1 MDQDVEAAAL
11 ISRPEFTPA
20 RTVLLV
26 DDDDLGLA
34 HLSELVQAAGFEV
47 RTAGDGATA
56 LTFLEQQFTPIV
68 ITDLNMPA
76 MDGLALCRAIRQQA
90 WPGYVYVLLLTV
102 HDGESDI
109 LAGLE
114 AGADDY
120 LSKRS
125 SAAQLVARLH
135 TARRIL
141 GLEQALKSEVE
152 DKRRQSLT
160 DPLTGAHNRR
170 YFDQHLQRDF
180 KGAQRGGGPLSLLM
194 LDIDHFKRI
203 NDRFGHPAGDAVL
216 QEVVRRIA
224 MCLPRETDWC
234 ARVGGEE
241 FVIVLGNTPLVGAAQ
256 VAERIRETIGGVP
269 LPTPAGPIAATAS
282 IGVVEF
288 QPGASHE
295 LVSVESLMHELDS
308 NMYVSKLNGRNRVT
322 LPAPSRVVPPSVQ
335 AGRQP
340 LQTLLYAD
348 DEPDIRLIAQTAL
361 NLAPGLTVHTADSGE
376 QALELARELRPDLM
390 LLDVMMPG
398 LDGPDTLKRLRAD
411 PAIARIPVIFVTAKA
426 TPENA
431 ARLRALGASAVIAKP
446 FDPMQLSAQ
455 VLSLWQS
462 MAPQLHRVSGDGEQA
477 RLREQ
482 VAQRA
487 GKFLERTGVQAMTLR
502 QLSDS
507 LQAGDASG
515 LASMHEI
522 AHKIHGS
529 GATFNFPAVSA
540 CAGEIERLSQNL
552 LASKPVNDLASEAQ
566 VRTRLQA
573 SIQQLARAVESA
585 AMGNAAK

>member
-1 MDQDVEAAAL
+1 
-11 ISRPEFTPA
+11 
-20 RTVLLV
+20 
-26 DDDDLGLA
+26 
-34 HLSELVQAAGFEV
+34 
-47 RTAGDGATA
+47 
-56 LTFLEQQFTPIV
+56 
-68 ITDLNMPA
+68 
-76 MDGLALCRAIRQQA
+76 
-90 WPGYVYVLLLTV
+90 
-102 HDGESDI
+102 
-109 LAGLE
+109 
-114 AGADDY
+114 
-120 LSKRS
+120 
-125 SAAQLVARLH
+125 
-135 TARRIL
+135 
-141 GLEQALKSEVE
+141 
-152 DKRRQSLT
+152 
-160 DPLTGAHNRR
+160 
-170 YFDQHLQRDF
+170 
-180 KGAQRGGGPLSLLM
+180 
-194 LDIDHFKRI
+194 
-203 NDRFGHPAGDAVL
+203 
-216 QEVVRRIA
+216 
-224 MCLPRETDWC
+224 
-234 ARVGGEE
+234 VGGEE
-241 FVIVLGNTPLVGAAQ
+241 FVIVLGNTPLAGAAQ

-269 LPTPAGPIAATAS
+269 LPTPVGPIAGTAS

-295 LVSVESLMHELDS
+295 LISVESLMHELDS

-322 LPAPSRVVPPSVQ
+322 LPAPSRVVPPSAQ

-340 LQTLLYAD
+340 LRTLLYAD

-376 QALELARELRPDLM
+376 QVLELARELRPDLM

-462 MAPQLHRVSGDGEQA
+462 IAPPLHRMTGDGEQA

-487 GKFLERTGVQAMTLR
+487 GTFLERTGVQAMTLR

-507 LQAGDASG
+507 LQAGDSSC

-552 LASKPVNDLASEAQ
+552 LAPKHVNDLASEAQ
-566 VRTRLQA
+566 IRTRLQA

-585 AMGNAAK
+585 ATGNAAK

>member
-1 MDQDVEAAAL
+1 
-11 ISRPEFTPA
+11 
-20 RTVLLV
+20 
-26 DDDDLGLA
+26 
-34 HLSELVQAAGFEV
+34 
-47 RTAGDGATA
+47 
-56 LTFLEQQFTPIV
+56 
-68 ITDLNMPA
+68 
-76 MDGLALCRAIRQQA
+76 
-90 WPGYVYVLLLTV
+90 
-102 HDGESDI
+102 
-109 LAGLE
+109 
-114 AGADDY
+114 
-120 LSKRS
+120 
-125 SAAQLVARLH
+125 
-135 TARRIL
+135 
-141 GLEQALKSEVE
+141 
-152 DKRRQSLT
+152 
-160 DPLTGAHNRR
+160 
-170 YFDQHLQRDF
+170 
-180 KGAQRGGGPLSLLM
+180 
-194 LDIDHFKRI
+194 
-203 NDRFGHPAGDAVL
+203 
-216 QEVVRRIA
+216 
-224 MCLPRETDWC
+224 
-234 ARVGGEE
+234 
-241 FVIVLGNTPLVGAAQ
+241 
-256 VAERIRETIGGVP
+256 
-269 LPTPAGPIAATAS
+269 
-282 IGVVEF
+282 
-288 QPGASHE
+288 
-295 LVSVESLMHELDS
+295 
-308 NMYVSKLNGRNRVT
+308 
-322 LPAPSRVVPPSVQ
+322 VPPSAQ

-340 LQTLLYAD
+340 LRTLLYAD

-376 QALELARELRPDLM
+376 QVLELARELRPDLM

-462 MAPQLHRVSGDGEQA
+462 IAPPLHRMTGDGEQA

-487 GKFLERTGVQAMTLR
+487 GTFLESTGVQAMTLR

-507 LQAGDASG
+507 LQAGDSSC

-552 LASKPVNDLASEAQ
+552 LAPKHVNDLASEAQ
-566 VRTRLQA
+566 IRTRLQA

-585 AMGNAAK
+585 ATGNAAK